1 MPPLARLLQYHP
13 SVAGRDAVGN
23 EIVALHRAA
32 HAAGYDPRIYAL
44 DAGSAAGI
52 RIQPFQ
58 LLDPKPGDT
67 LLIHFSLGCASFD
80 RLASAPCR
88 RLMLYHDV
96 TPPELLAG
104 SPPEVVA
111 AAREGLSQAG
121 PLASKMHAVAAHS
134 YSSARSLGAAGGP
147 ACRLLP
153 YLMRQDLLDRQPDQ
167 VVLAE
172 AQLHGRALLAAGRVL
187 PHKRIEDVLL
197 VYDHLRR
204 ISPNAWRLVVAGS
217 LDGAPGYVD
226 RLKDLCARL
235 GLPRV
240 VFTGSI
246 DQQRLNAWYKASS
259 AFITMSAHEGF
270 CVPLAEAMHHRLPVF
285 ALASAAVPETMRGA
299 GVLFD
304 EPDWPSIAEAID
316 LLDRDPALRE
326 RVLDQQDAAVR
337 FYDPPAAARQWLDWI
352 SQAGPLHAAK
362 LG

>member
-1 MPPLARLLQYHP
+1 MSRLLQYHP

-32 HAAGYDPRIYAL
+32 QSEGIDARIYAL
-44 DAGSAAGI
+44 DPGSAGGI
-52 RIQPFQ
+52 RIDPAK
-58 LLDPKPGDT
+58 LLDPAPGDT
-67 LLIHFSLGCASFD
+67 LLFHFSLGCASFD
-80 RLASAPCR
+80 RLASTRCR
-88 RLMLYHDV
+88 RLMVYHDV
-96 TPPELLAG
+96 TPPDLLAG
-104 SPPEVVA
+104 SPPAVVE
-111 AAREGLSQAG
+111 AARQGLRQAG
-121 PLASKMHAVAAHS
+121 PLSSGMHAVAAHS
-134 YSSARSLGAAGGP
+134 FSSAASLSAAGGP
-147 ACRLLP
+147 GCDLLP

-172 AQLHGRALLAAGRVL
+172 AQLQGRTMLAAGRVL
-187 PHKRIEDVLL
+187 PHKRIEDILL
-197 VYDHLRR
+197 VFDHLRR
-204 ISPNAWRLVVAGS
+204 ISPNPWRLVVAGS

-226 RLKDLCARL
+226 RLRELCGRL

-246 DQQRLNAWYKASS
+246 PQDRLNAWYRASS

-316 LLDRDPALRE
+316 QVDREPALRARILE
-326 RVLDQQDAAVR
+326 QQDVAVR
-337 FYDPPAAARQWLDWI
+337 TYGPSTAAQKWLDWLRP
-352 SQAGPLHAAK
+352 A
-362 LG
+362 